1 MEVLTV
7 VVLTKVQCT
16 PPLSEGVPFCKTGDE
31 GVDGHDIDEG
41 PVREVEFL
49 GGFLELKILHLDGIL
64 EVHDRICMGIHLLT
78 GEV

>member
-41 PVREVEFL
+41 PVREVEFH
-49 GGFLELKILHLDGIL
+49 GGFLATSFPHPQ
-64 EVHDRICMGIHLLT
+64 
-78 GEV
+78 